1 MDLIKELYN
10 ITLEIFYYII
20 YTAILLAM
28 LPIWIVIIVLVFI
41 PIYLITAIQN
51 EIKSNNYRNH

>member
-41 PIYLITAIQN
+41 PIYLITALQN
-51 EIKSNNYRNH
+51 EIKSNNNRNH